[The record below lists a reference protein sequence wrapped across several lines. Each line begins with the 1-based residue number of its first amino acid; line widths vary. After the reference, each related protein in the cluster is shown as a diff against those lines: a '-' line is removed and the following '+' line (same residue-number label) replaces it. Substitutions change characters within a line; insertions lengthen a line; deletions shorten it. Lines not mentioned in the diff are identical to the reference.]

1 MKKMKTDFISEFK
14 TPLGVVNCGVISNNT
29 LSYIETKKYK
39 NSSSEILKTEVH
51 KIEIVSFKIIVPL
64 YDGDILTDSLGWIY
78 RIEKIVDVYELL
90 ETYCLLDKVNEDVSF
105 ELAAGENL
113 DAIQAEYNEWIL
125 HIGTEDGEILHSR
138 AENDDLF
145 PQRLKDKVDSFNSIT
160 KIMQNGFMTKIPDL
174 KKGEKIHIQY
184 LAAYDKNDL
193 QKVNTWLAVDELK
206 IKLEKW
212 TGIL

>member
-1 MKKMKTDFISEFK
+1 MKTDFISEFK

>member
-39 NSSSEILKTEVH
+39 NSSSEILKTEGH
-51 KIEIVSFKIIVPL
+51 KIEIVSFKIKVPL
-64 YDGDILTDSLGWIY
+64 YNGDILTDSLGWIY

-160 KIMQNGFMTKIPDL
+160 EIMQNGFMTKIPDL

>member
-51 KIEIVSFKIIVPL
+51 KIEIVSFKIKVPL
-64 YDGDILTDSLGWIY
+64 YNGDILTDSLGWIY